1 MKKTILV
8 TGAGG
13 FLGSNFIKK
22 FNSLYKII
30 CFFKDK
36 KKITSRIYIR
46 HEKILFDFLKNK
58 RIKIQNRNINT
69 ILHAASINENLSK
82 KNIAMS
88 KKFHHNA
95 IIKIVELAKKNKI
108 KKIIKLSTIKVYG
121 QNLNKT
127 ISENTKVNP
136 KTPYANNIFYS
147 DRLLLK
153 LGKKNNIKI
162 IILRLTNGFGRPIF
176 KDIENTSIIMN
187 NFCFQAKTNNFI
199 KISSKKNYLKNFI
212 SLDVILK
219 CINFFINSDECKNGV
234 YLLGSRIQT
243 SLYCSAQFVKKHY
256 DHLKNGNIK
265 ILHNFQNLSI
275 PNKRFKIS
283 LKKIEQCGFSFKE
296 NKNKEIKY
304 FFN

>member
-22 FNSLYKII
+22 FNSLYKFI

-36 KKITSRIYIR
+36 KKIKSRIYNG
-46 HEKILFDFLKNK
+46 HEKILLNFLKNQ
-58 RIKIQNRNINT
+58 RIKIKNRNINT
-69 ILHAASINENLSK
+69 ILHAASISENLSK
-82 KNIAMS
+82 KNIVIS
-88 KKFHHNA
+88 RKFHHNA
-95 IIKIVELAKKNKI
+95 IVKIIELAKKNKI
-108 KKIIKLSTIKVYG
+108 KKIIKLSSIKVYG

-127 ISENTKVNP
+127 INENTKVNP
-136 KTPYANNIFYS
+136 KTPYANNIYYS

-153 LGKKNNIKI
+153 LGKINDIKI
-162 IILRLTNGFGRPIF
+162 IILRLANGFGLPIF

-187 NFCFQAKTNNFI
+187 NFCFQAITNDFI

-219 CINFFINSDECKNGV
+219 CINFFINNDKCKNGV
-234 YLLGSRIQT
+234 YLLGSHSQT
-243 SLYCSAQFVKKHY
+243 SLYYTAQLVKKCY
-256 DHLKNGNIK
+256 DHLKKRNIK

-275 PNKRFKIS
+275 PNKKLKIS
-283 LKKIEQCGFSFKE
+283 LKKIEQCGFYFKE
-296 NKNKEIKY
+296 NKKKEIKF